1 MKMLRSAL
9 ISVLAILPIFW
20 FAPPAQGAGD
30 ESECVILLHGLART
44 QRSMRD
50 IEAALLA
57 SGYRVWSETYASR
70 TETVASLAQSTL
82 SAGLAY
88 CQEQGA
94 TLVHVVSHSLGGLL
108 IRVYLQDEEIKNLGR
123 IVMLAPPNHGSEVA
137 DVLMENSL
145 YEWAMGPVGQELGTG
160 EDELANQ
167 LKPIPGEIGVIAG
180 NETSDPWFSPIIPGP
195 DDGKVSVASTRLD
208 EMKDF
213 WKVEAGHTFIM
224 RDPQV
229 IEQVLNFLRDGAF
242 KDLPPSRDSLDLRDR

>member
-1 MKMLRSAL
+1 MRMLV
-9 ISVLAILPIFW
+9 SVLAILPALW
-20 FAPPAQGAGD
+20 FAPPALAAGD
-30 ESECVILLHGLART
+30 EVECVILLHGLARS
-44 QRSMRD
+44 QRSMSD
-50 IEAALLA
+50 IKDALLE

-88 CQEQGA
+88 CREQGA
-94 TLVHVVSHSLGGLL
+94 TRVHMVSHSLGGLL
-108 IRVYLQDEEIKNLGR
+108 IRVYLQDHEVKNLGR

-137 DVLMENSL
+137 DVLKDNSL

-160 EDELANQ
+160 ENDLANR

-195 DDGKVSVASTRLD
+195 DDGKVSVASTHLE

-213 WKVEAGHTFIM
+213 REVEAGHTFIM
-224 RDPQV
+224 RNPQV

-242 KDLPPSRDSLDLRDR
+242 KDLPPFEDSSDLRDR